1 MMKKLLTIL
10 LCCLLLTACAQTQT
24 VPAASNTEP
33 PVTNAPTQ
41 TPTDVPTE
49 AAIQSFTLYYG
60 DENAE
65 NFLSE
70 EVQVAQINE
79 TVVMEHLIAAGVL
92 PEGAA
97 VNSLTMDGAQL
108 NIDLNEAFR
117 NCLFTMGT
125 AGEHILIGSVVNTF
139 LSAYKAECVMLTVD
153 GEILE
158 SGHAVYD
165 FPIEFIN

>member
-1 MMKKLLTIL
+1 MRKILAIL
-10 LCCLLLTACAQTQT
+10 LCCLLLTACAQTDAAPT
-24 VPAASNTEP
+24 AASTEP
-33 PVTNAPTQ
+33 PVTGAPTL

-49 AAIQSFTLYYG
+49 AAMQSFTLYCG

-65 NFLSE
+65 HFLSE
-70 EVQVAQINE
+70 EVRVVQISE
-79 TVVMEHLIAAGVL
+79 AVVMEHLIASGVL

-97 VNSLTMDGAQL
+97 ANSLTTDGTQL
-108 NIDLNEAFR
+108 HLDLHDAFR
-117 NCLFTMGT
+117 KYLLTMGT

-158 SGHAVYD
+158 SGHVVYD

>member
-1 MMKKLLTIL
+1 MRKILAIL
-10 LCCLLLTACAQTQT
+10 LCCLLLTACAQTDAAPT
-24 VPAASNTEP
+24 AASTEP
-33 PVTNAPTQ
+33 PVTDAPTQ

-49 AAIQSFTLYYG
+49 AAMQSFTLYYG

-65 NFLSE
+65 HFLSE
-70 EVQVAQINE
+70 EVQVVQISE
-79 TVVMEHLIAAGVL
+79 AVVMEHLIAAGVL
-92 PEGAA
+92 PAGAA
-97 VNSLTMDGAQL
+97 VNSLTRDGTQL
-108 NIDLNEAFR
+108 NLDLNDAFR
-117 NCLFTMGT
+117 KYLLSMGT

-158 SGHAVYD
+158 SGHVVYD